1 MFDLSCVNL
10 RRDKAWARSFI
21 IFVFVSP
28 LLEFTRYIIR
38 EAVRSV
44 YDFGYDASIALVLAL
59 GDAVLDVCP
68 LGVTALC
75 NQALLN

>member
-38 EAVRSV
+38 ESVRSV

-59 GDAVLDVCP
+59 SDAVLDVCP
-68 LGVTALC
+68 LSVTALC